1 VEVLTII
8 CRIYGSPAKS
18 YDETEQVLEILQS
31 ARSRWRQLFADCVA
45 PDRVA
50 ETVAKIKPA
59 GKPQIDSNVR
69 AKGRTGGGKFVWR
82 KAGRTSGR
90 NQSLSPAGKMNDSG
104 ASPEVWPDAAVGPTE
119 VNHGAED
126 DCMLRTP
133 AILLIEGS
141 AI

>member
-1 VEVLTII
+1 MEVLRII

-18 YDETEQVLEILQS
+18 YSETKQVLEILQS
-31 ARSRWRQLFADCVA
+31 ARSPWRQLFADCVA

-69 AKGRTGGGKFVWR
+69 AESRTGGGKFIWR
-82 KAGRTSGR
+82 KYGSTSR
-90 NQSLSPAGKMNDSG
+90 RDQSLSSAGKMNDSG
-104 ASPEVWPDAAVGPTE
+104 ASPEVWPDAAVGPTK

-126 DCMLRTP
+126 DCLLRTP

-141 AI
+141 